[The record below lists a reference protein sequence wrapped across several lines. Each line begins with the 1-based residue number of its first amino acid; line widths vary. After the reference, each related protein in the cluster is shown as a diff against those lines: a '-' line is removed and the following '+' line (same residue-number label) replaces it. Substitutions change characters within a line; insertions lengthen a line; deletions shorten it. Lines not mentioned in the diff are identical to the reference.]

1 MTVPP
6 DLFDRSLP
14 SPLATLAAL
23 RASGEESV
31 VATGRL
37 SSRQQAMYVV
47 TSVDEA
53 LADKISTDSLLRLV
67 LLTGSAGGGK
77 SALIRQLES
86 RLPAEALSRVVE
98 DATHADSPSER
109 QTERLA
115 GVLAGFE
122 QGVPPAG
129 DLTLIAANTGLLLEL
144 HREFT
149 GRKQHA
155 QAEVVAYA
163 LKVLGVPGSRALDA
177 ARKDELDQAVLVV
190 DLDQRPTSGGE
201 GRLLHRML
209 ASLSPQDP
217 AGVLGGAERCRSCTV
232 TAWCAPRANAAL
244 LADPQIGTSLD
255 EAVEQVALRRG
266 RDIAPRQLWDGIAE
280 LALGGISTEGDP
292 CEAVARIA
300 AAGDAEA
307 VWKGL
312 LPNGAFISPHSELV
326 RELAGLD
333 PSYRA
338 SDEAHTVIA
347 AVGIDPQADA
357 GLLTS
362 VLGQGGESR
371 EAVSTG
377 AQALAAH
384 TPPEAARGLVRA
396 HWLTGRIPLGAV
408 VPTEFKAA
416 VEQQDDAVNQV
427 IDVVCDGL
435 VSAFGRKTSH
445 ETFLPTESLA
455 ESRTARVLVQISLPH
470 EVDVW
475 PQRAR
480 TLNPA
485 GCAVV
490 GWRPLTARLKIGK
503 GVVDLDLPLYEL
515 LQRASK
521 GALPATVDVERFHS
535 LRYAAERLG
544 RAHAGQDSRP
554 LLVTDEAQGTAFL
567 VTSQQRRGQQ
577 RLKIEKV
584 A

>member
-1 MTVPP
+1 MTAPP
-6 DLFDRSLP
+6 EPFDRSLP
-14 SPLATLAAL
+14 SPLVGLAAL

-47 TSVDEA
+47 TDVDEA
-53 LADKISTDSLLRLV
+53 LAHKIHADESLRLV

-77 SALIRQLES
+77 SALIRQLQN

-115 GVLAGFE
+115 SVLAGFE

-149 GRKQHA
+149 EREQGA
-155 QAEVVAYA
+155 LAEVVAYA
-163 LKVLGVPGSRALDA
+163 LKVLGVPGERAVSVPRRL
-177 ARKDELDQAVLVV
+177 ELAQAVLVV

-201 GRLLHRML
+201 GRLLRRML
-209 ASLSPQDP
+209 ASLAPQDP
-217 AGVLGGAERCRSCTV
+217 AGVLEGAERCRTCTV
-232 TAWCAPRANAAL
+232 AAWCAPRTNAEL
-244 LADPQIGTSLD
+244 LADPQIAASLD

-266 RDIAPRQLWDGIAE
+266 RDVAPRHLWDGIAE
-280 LALGGISTEGDP
+280 LALGGISTDGDP
-292 CEAVARIA
+292 CDAIARIA
-300 AAGDAEA
+300 AARDAEA
-307 VWKGL
+307 VWQGL
-312 LPNGAFISPHSELV
+312 LPNGAFLSPRSELLG
-326 RELAGLD
+326 ELADLD

-338 SDEAHTVIA
+338 SDEAHTVVA

-357 GLLTS
+357 RMLTN
-362 VLGQGGESR
+362 VLGPGGESR
-371 EAVSTG
+371 PAVGT
-377 AQALAAH
+377 AARALAGR
-384 TPPEAARGLVRA
+384 TPAGAARSLVRA
-396 HWLTGRIPLGAV
+396 HWLTGRLALGAV
-408 VPTEFKAA
+408 VPEEFKAA
-416 VEQQDDAVNQV
+416 VEEHEDAIDQV
-427 IDVVCDGL
+427 IDVVCEGL
-435 VSAFGRKTSH
+435 VSAFGRSTGH
-445 ETFLPTESLA
+445 EAFLPTESLT
-455 ESRTARVLVQISLPH
+455 ESRQARVLVQIDLAD
-470 EVDVW
+470 EVDVT
-475 PQRAR
+475 PQRTK
-480 TLNPA
+480 TLNPV
-485 GCAVV
+485 GCEVV

-503 GVVDLDLPLYEL
+503 SVIDLDLPLYRL
-515 LQRASK
+515 LQEASE

-544 RAHAGQDSRP
+544 RAHAGKDSRP
-554 LLVTDEAQGTAFL
+554 LLVADETLGAAFL